1 MWWPPGAPAARLRIH
16 DSVGLNLFSPGLVV
30 KAMSTKLEKPIRRE
44 IDIDG
49 DPLLHDLSDDQVPVI
64 FINGREAFR
73 YFVHPEEFVE
83 FVRDNG

>member
-1 MWWPPGAPAARLRIH
+1 
-16 DSVGLNLFSPGLVV
+16 V
-30 KAMSTKLEKPIRRE
+30 KAEVTLYTRAGCSLCDKAKAAILASGVAVTLTE

-49 DPLLHDLSDDQVPVI
+49 DALLHDLYDDQVPVI

-83 FVRDNG
+83 YVRTMG